1 MTTKHSRSIKMASQP
16 DFSYSQ
22 TRNK

>member
-1 MTTKHSRSIKMASQP
+1 MTTKHSKSIKMASQP
-16 DFSYSQ
+16 DFSDSQ